1 MARKKTRKY
10 TCRACLAEDRARP
23 YKADTPQKIRMHR
36 VKAHGEAW
44 ERKPRRRNGKA
55 TASSIPTKR
64 ANGGAKSTSSASF
77 KRDILK
83 LYSTPALLREIGE
96 RASERG
102 AR

>member
-10 TCRACLAEDRARP
+10 TCRACVEAGKPRP
-23 YKADTPQKIRMHR
+23 YKADTPQKIRIHR
-36 VKAHGEAW
+36 VKSHGEPW
-44 ERKPRRRNGKA
+44 ERSPRRRSKA

-64 ANGGAKSTSSASF
+64 SNGAKPSSGASF

-83 LYSTPALLREIGE
+83 LYSTPALLRELGE
-96 RASERG
+96 RASAGE